1 MFYFALFCVEPYLM
15 RLAVTMFILGVGT
28 SPGGKTRV
36 NKSNTRNTGVAGIS
50 YNMAPLPGSIGRRS
64 TISYD
69 QAKTASSSTERTN
82 DVPKYVHQFIT
93 FFSLHFFPWV
103 FRWRQVW
110 KKQRSFTLHEQLPV
124 IIAKLVETCNS
135 WHA

>member
-1 MFYFALFCVEPYLM
+1 MKQKVKKKRKSERAIIFMFYFALFCVEPYLM

-36 NKSNTRNTGVAGIS
+36 NKSNTRNTGVPGIS

-82 DVPKYVHQFIT
+82 DVPKYVHHFIS
-93 FFSLHFFPWV
+93 FFFFYFVPLV
-103 FRWRQVW
+103 LDDDCAW
-110 KKQRSFTLHEQLPV
+110 KK
-124 IIAKLVETCNS
+124 A
-135 WHA
+135 A